1 MSTLTEQFAKNA
13 YQPKYFIGDRVFGH
27 WNKIPFVGTVG
38 NDRDK
43 VGDTGPEV
51 TVHLDLPLQYKGEV
65 KTLVLVKHKDIKSLV
80 EIK

>member
-38 NDRDK
+38 NYRDK
-43 VGDTGPEV
+43 VGDAGPEV
-51 TVHLDLPLQYKGEV
+51 TVHLDLPLQYKGEI
-65 KTLVLVKHKDIKSLV
+65 KTLVLVKHKDIKPLV